1 MSRETMEVVGEVAD
15 SIENLLAAMKLPL
28 SPTMHLDAL
37 RQSLPKL
44 AADLRKVYI
53 VETGDDPW
61 GGKP

>member
-1 MSRETMEVVGEVAD
+1 MEVVGEVAD
-15 SIENLLAAMKLPL
+15 SIENLLAAMKLLPL
-28 SPTMHLDAL
+28 PPAMHLDAL

-61 GGKP
+61 GGKA